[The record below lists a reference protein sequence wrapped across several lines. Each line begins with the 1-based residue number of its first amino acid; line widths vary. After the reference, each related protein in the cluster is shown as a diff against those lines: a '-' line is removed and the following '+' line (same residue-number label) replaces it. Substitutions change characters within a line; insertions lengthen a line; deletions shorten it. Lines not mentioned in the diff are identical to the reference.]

1 MKPRTIRVT
10 LLLLAV
16 SLAIFITVRV
26 RLSRN
31 RAEAFLRET
40 GRLAVGKT
48 SFRDAEAVLAP
59 YRHHVSYSDRCT
71 PEHCLILFVFK
82 NTWLRILHLA
92 PAASFGGTLVFENDV
107 LVARITL
114 LGQGECCA
122 GHVTESTS
130 FAEPADPAHPDFSV
144 MLERDKTGHPQKA
157 MVELTPRASVE
168 QRQEAYDVNL
178 DCLSRVG
185 GCKAEELMPS
195 LWSRSG
201 PSPRYFSK

>member
-26 RLSRN
+26 HLSRN
-31 RAEAFLRET
+31 RAEEFLRDT
-40 GRLAVGKT
+40 SRLAVGKT
-48 SFRDAEAVLAP
+48 GYRDAEAILDP
-59 YRHHVSYSDRCT
+59 YRHHLSYSDRCT

-82 NTWLRILHLA
+82 NTWLRLLHLA

-114 LGQGECCA
+114 LGQGDCA
-122 GHVTESTS
+122 GRVTESTS
-130 FAEPADPAHPDFSV
+130 FAEPANPANPDFSIK
-144 MLERDKTGHPQKA
+144 LERDKTGRPQNA
-157 MVELTPRASVE
+157 IVQLTPKATAP

-178 DCLSRVG
+178 GCLSKIG
-185 GCKAEELMPS
+185 GCAADEMLPS
-195 LWSRSG
+195 VWAR
-201 PSPRYFSK
+201 K